1 MKVIEDQEAVDV
13 IASLRT
19 VADQVNGC
27 ASAEALFAYRAEV
40 VEMLECAG
48 DYVAVQARM
57 LGARPAMPKPHSMLF
72 SVRPPSTEGR
82 ADGDTWADMT
92 KGRFMV
98 LKDGEWL
105 DPAEGICPPS
115 PPVSKKRG
123 PVFLP
128 GAVEGFLHRLSYA
141 LVGAAAALVIMS
153 K

>member
-13 IASLRT
+13 IASLRN
-19 VADQVNGC
+19 VADQVNRC

-57 LGARPAMPKPHSMLF
+57 LGARPDMPKPHSMLF

-98 LKDGEWL
+98 LRNGEWL
-105 DPAEGICPPS
+105 DPAEGIRPPADR
-115 PPVSKKRG
+115 PG
-123 PVFLP
+123 PAPKPLVHAWIDRLSFI
-128 GAVEGFLHRLSYA
+128 GWGFL
-141 LVGAAAALVIMS
+141 AAFVVMG
-153 K
+153 